1 MAERTRER
9 SSGHSKPKHR
19 QVQEFLNLIDGDK
32 SDLED
37 LSDND
42 DAILDADYQPP
53 PREQSSS
60 DNESMST
67 NPVGVKNFV
76 SVTADGIVLDFD
88 LYQNRDALLEQV
100 EEAEGLGLGSLVK
113 ARLCQTLRPGTKVY
127 CDRFFTSIQGAE
139 QMMKKELY
147 MTGTVMKNRVAA
159 AVQKLPTDK
168 AMKKAG
174 RANSWLLYCKDL
186 SICGTPKNSIVQFL
200 EFLMEVARTLL
211 AQHHS
216 QEDDADLSEL
226 SEEEEKFKT
235 SEKPSS
241 GGSAPCLSPQKS
253 KWTSPRDDQPEV
265 RSTLQSTRLQ
275 WEKPNAL
282 CDLQGVL
289 VLTS

>member
-1 MAERTRER
+1 MRVVVMRTPF
-9 SSGHSKPKHR
+9 HSP
-19 QVQEFLNLIDGDK
+19 V
-32 SDLED
+32 
-37 LSDND
+37 
-42 DAILDADYQPP
+42 
-53 PREQSSS
+53 
-60 DNESMST
+60 ST

-147 MTGTVMKNRVAA
+147 MTGTMGGVDLADRMINYYRMSTRTKKWTMRM
-159 AVQKLPTDK
+159 LMHFTDL
-168 AMKKAG
+168 AL
-174 RANSWLLYCKDL
+174 ANSWLLYCKDL